1 MSAKANIT
9 IDQGSTFSTYLVL
22 TDSFGVPLNLTDYTV
37 HSQIRK
43 WYTSSTA
50 TTFEVTIANADTGT
64 ILLHLSANAT
74 ANLAPGKYVYDIESH
89 DAANNIAR
97 IIEGSI
103 SVTPEVTRV

>member
-1 MSAKANIT
+1 MAAKANIT

-22 TDSFGVPLNLTDYTV
+22 TDSSGIVIDLTGYTV
-37 HSQIRK
+37 YSQIRK

-50 TTFEVTIANADTGT
+50 TTFDITIANADTGT

-74 ANLAPGKYVYDIESH
+74 ANLASGKYVYDIESH

-103 SVTPEVTRV
+103 SVTPEVTKV